1 MATIDSDMVINGFVI
16 SEASSYKNSIRR
28 LERRN
33 RGLAGDIMHF
43 IARMTEEVIG
53 RGLPLSA
60 LHIERLQHNHDFLE
74 AKRVH
79 CPSLGRG
86 SREGIRLVFSLDSAN
101 RSILLVDVFSKGDQE
116 VWLPRSPDSGH
127 RRYSNVTRQ
136 AFR

>member
-1 MATIDSDMVINGFVI
+1 MATIDSSMMVNGFVI
-16 SEASSYKNSIRR
+16 SEASSFRNSIRR

-33 RGLAGDIMHF
+33 RGLAGDILRF
-43 IARMTEEVIG
+43 IGRMTEEIVG
-53 RGLPLSA
+53 KGLPLAA

-86 SREGIRLVFSLDSAN
+86 SREGIRLVFSLDTPN

-116 VWLPRSPDSGH
+116 IWLPASPNSGH
-127 RRYSNVTRQ
+127 RRHTGFTR
-136 AFR
+136 